1 MPTSLIHTPQKLK
14 RCHRLGLFSGVASIL
29 AVLGSHGAF
38 AEVLESFYGAALRS
52 VSGAGIVVTPF
63 KRGNGAEALKIRAN
77 ARTAQAFV
85 RAKLPNSDAARPYD
99 FFLEIGAPAIDR
111 TNCSKYPATAVE
123 FEDCITT
130 RPTQSWRNWDVF
142 ELDQIDADL
151 KQIGL
156 RSKSTPTVYGLCAYA
171 PSRQWWVN
179 CDYIFE
185 QGGHRHVLNTSS
197 RALDNINLFRCAAL
211 ELRNAIWTDAPAFAD
226 TCP

>member
-1 MPTSLIHTPQKLK
+1 MPTSLIHAPQKIK

-29 AVLGSHGAF
+29 AVLGGHGAS
-38 AEVLESFYGAALRS
+38 AEMPEFFLGSALRS
-52 VSGAGIVVTPF
+52 ASGAGIVVTPF
-63 KRGNGAEALKIRAN
+63 KRRNGTEVLKIRAN
-77 ARTAQAFV
+77 SRTAQVFV
-85 RAKLPNSDAARPYD
+85 RAKLPNSDAERPYD
-99 FFLEIGAPAIDR
+99 FFLEIGAPAIDQKS
-111 TNCSKYPATAVE
+111 CSKFPGTVVE
-123 FEDCITT
+123 FQDCATT
-130 RPTQSWRNWDVF
+130 RPTQSWRNWDLF
-142 ELDQIDADL
+142 ELDPIDADL

-171 PSRQWWVN
+171 PSRQSWVN

-197 RALDNINLFRCAAL
+197 RALDDINLFRCAAL